1 MFCLAG
7 WKSGLGRKGHESPLE
22 PPSMMVKPT
31 TGKGTAFS
39 RAEHSSVYGL
49 RHDWKSCPS
58 RMCLR
63 ALFCIAA
70 IVLSSAV
77 TTACNR
83 QHRIVVGCK
92 NFTEQI
98 ILGELIAQ
106 QIENRTHLHVERRF
120 YLGGTYIAH
129 QGILAGRID
138 IYPEYTGT
146 ALTAI
151 LKEPPAQSGVP
162 ASSAKAVHDRVK
174 SEYERR
180 FHLTLGPALGFND
193 TFAIEIR
200 GEDARRLH
208 LQTISQSAAYTP
220 QWRAGFGYEFMERPD
235 GYKGLVA
242 TYGLKFAAQPRIMDL
257 GLLTRA
263 LKDHQVDLI
272 AGNMTDGLIP
282 ALDLAVLEDDKRYFP
297 PYEAV
302 PVIREQ
308 TLVEHPEIRS
318 ALAELGGKISDE
330 KMRELNY
337 AVDGEKKDVK
347 EVVRDFLSNTH

>member
-1 MFCLAG
+1 MQDTHDRLMQMRKRTASLLCLG
-7 WKSGLGRKGHESPLE
+7 SILCSVILLSGCDH
-22 PPSMMVKPT
+22 
-31 TGKGTAFS
+31 
-39 RAEHSSVYGL
+39 
-49 RHDWKSCPS
+49 
-58 RMCLR
+58 
-63 ALFCIAA
+63 
-70 IVLSSAV
+70 
-77 TTACNR
+77 R
-83 QHRIVVGCK
+83 QRIVVGCK

-106 QIENRTHLHVERRF
+106 QIESKTHLPVERRF

-129 QGILAGRID
+129 QSILAGRID

-151 LKEPPAQSGVP
+151 LKQKPHADAGSDPKQVF
-162 ASSAKAVHDRVK
+162 DRVK
-174 SEYERR
+174 SEYEKR
-180 FHLTLGPALGFND
+180 FHLTLGPQFGFND

-200 GEDARRLH
+200 GEDARRLY
-208 LQTISQSAAYTP
+208 LQTISQAAPYTP

-242 TYGLKFAAQPRIMDL
+242 TYGLRFAAPPRIMDL

-263 LKDHQVDLI
+263 LKDRQVDLI

-282 ALDLAVLEDDKRYFP
+282 ALDLFVLEDDKHYFP

-308 TLVEHPEIRS
+308 TLAEHPELRQPLE
-318 ALAELGGKISDE
+318 ALAGKISDAE
-330 KMRELNY
+330 MRQLNY
-337 AVDGEKKDVK
+337 AVDGQKRDVK
-347 EVVRDFLSNTH
+347 EVVREFLSSKGLQ